1 MKPNFPPSGQNL
13 SAKLRE
19 APVPTLRRAGPV
31 KVAESATPPSNRPTI
46 ANSDPGLQTILLPA
60 ARSRWMLP
68 NAASMT
74 PGAIQKI
81 LSEALTGKSPRR
93 EHELYQLMEMTWPRL
108 AKNTTELKN
117 AVLGLEWN
125 VMDSDDA
132 PMAGMAQLLER
143 AKNGMRGDPAS
154 GAMGW
159 RAMCESLLDAWFY
172 GVAVCELVWE
182 TRGAGSMPLARLPK
196 NALETSPWHFGWR
209 TGPAGHNSGGP
220 MNSTDPLSENDG
232 RLVLYPD
239 ASSNQAQDFPPHKF
253 LIGIRRARRG
263 HPSGGALLRA
273 LAWWWCAANFTAEW
287 LLNFAQIFGQPLRW
301 GTYPLGNDA
310 AQKALASM
318 LENMG
323 SAAWGAGPEGSKVEF
338 IEAKSTGSGN
348 NPQERVLDRAD
359 TACDLLVLGQTL
371 TTSQGERGSQALGEV
386 HASVRADVIDA
397 AASWLAEVLNEQLV
411 PSIAAQN
418 YGDPGEEGRL
428 PWYEPTRKMMRDQK
442 VLAETIR
449 ILKEAGLRIPI
460 EWIYESMDIPR
471 PEAADEVLG
480 ETAAPTSGSGGGD
493 TAPENPLASGARFA
507 AVLAKLPTD
516 TRAYLL
522 AKMEES
528 SR

>member
-1 MKPNFPPSGQNL
+1 MKSKFSPNSQNI

-19 APVPTLRRAGPV
+19 APVPALRRAQPASG
-31 KVAESATPPSNRPTI
+31 ADRATPPLNRPTI
-46 ANSDPGLQTILLPA
+46 ANSDPGLQSILLPA

-68 NAASMT
+68 TAASMT
-74 PGAIQKI
+74 PPAIANI
-81 LSEALTGKSPRR
+81 LAEALVGKSPRR

-108 AKNTTELKN
+108 AKNTSELKN

-125 VMDSDDA
+125 VMDSEDA
-132 PMAGMAQLLER
+132 PMPGMAALLKR
-143 AKNGMRGDPAS
+143 TKNGMRGDPTT

-182 TRGAGSMPLARLPK
+182 TRGAAALPLAMLPK
-196 NALETSPWHFGWR
+196 NALEIPPWHFGWR
-209 TGPAGHNSGGP
+209 TGPAGHNSAGALSQGEPGG
-220 MNSTDPLSENDG
+220 ENDG

-239 ASSNQAQDFPPHKF
+239 ANSQQAAEFAKDKY

-273 LAWWWCAANFTAEW
+273 LAWWWCAANFTSEW

-338 IEAKSTGSGN
+338 IEAKNSGSGN
-348 NPQERVLDRAD
+348 SNPQERVLDRAD

-386 HASVRADVIDA
+386 HAQVRGDVIDA
-397 AASWLAEVLNEQLV
+397 AAAWLAEVLNEQLV
-411 PSIAAQN
+411 PSIANLN

-428 PWYEPTRKMMRDQK
+428 PYYEPTKKMVRDQK

-449 ILKEAGLRIPI
+449 ILKEAGLKIPV
-460 EWIYESMDIPR
+460 EWIYEALDIPR
-471 PEAADEVLG
+471 PEEGDEIL
-480 ETAAPTSGSGGGD
+480 GGD
-493 TAPENPLASGARFA
+493 AVASEPPAPVAFGSRARMA

-522 AKMEES
+522 AKMEEAQAS
-528 SR
+528 